1 MFSERKIL
9 VMRLHS
15 VSLAVLAAVGL
26 LTIGADSA
34 SAGGYVRSGSPGG
47 YFSAGNPGGL
57 QSGSSYL
64 LAPTPANQAFE
75 RNNAWAN
82 YAAQNRPVRV
92 PNVSTGISGSGL
104 QHNAVTP

>member
-1 MFSERKIL
+1 VLTERKIL
-9 VMRLHS
+9 IMRLHN

-34 SAGGYVRSGSPGG
+34 LAGGYVRSGSPGG

-57 QSGSSYL
+57 HSGSSYL

-82 YAAQNRPVRV
+82 YAAQNRPF
-92 PNVSTGISGSGL
+92 PNVSTGTSGSGL
-104 QHNAVTP
+104 QQNAVTP